1 MDASIQIER
10 RAAQRFDLQLPVS
23 LHVANEGKEN
33 RSLTHDLSAAGTLL
47 YTDRCLEENASVEL
61 TFVMPSEITFD
72 ANLRVRCLGKVL
84 RVTPPQ
90 VGANYSVAIH
100 FERYDFLPDK
110 EASSH
115 YAPIASDPSE
125 QEELSLSSHIFHPR
139 NPLSF

>member
-23 LHVANEGKEN
+23 LHIANEGKEN
-33 RSLTHDLSAAGTLL
+33 RSITHDLSAAGTLL
-47 YTDRCLEENASVEL
+47 YTDRRLEENASVEL

-72 ANLRVRCLGKVL
+72 GNLRVRCLGKVL

-100 FERYDFLPDK
+100 FEHYEFLPDK
-110 EASSH
+110 EPSVS
-115 YAPIASDPSE
+115 YAPVVSDPAE
-125 QEELSLSSHIFHPR
+125 HEELSLSSHIFHPR

>member
-1 MDASIQIER
+1 MDARIQIER

-47 YTDRCLEENASVEL
+47 YTDRCLVENASVEL

-72 ANLRVRCLGKVL
+72 GNLRVRCLGKVL
-84 RVTPPQ
+84 RVAPPQ
-90 VGANYSVAIH
+90 VGTNYSIAIH
-100 FERYDFLPDK
+100 FEHYEFLADK
-110 EASSH
+110 EAFTR
-115 YAPIASDPSE
+115 YAPVVSDPSE
-125 QEELSLSSHIFHPR
+125 QEELSLSSHVFHPR